1 MNCERD
7 SVQKGKQHQSIFV
20 KPKEMNDQLY
30 ITTTLPPPP
39 EEIYFGESRNGV
51 ERTLVKSLK
60 VSHRGRVSQFD
71 RMGFLSWESLS

>member
-20 KPKEMNDQLY
+20 KTKEMNDQLY

-39 EEIYFGESRNGV
+39 EEIYFRRRVHAVG
-51 ERTLVKSLK
+51 RTAVKS
-60 VSHRGRVSQFD
+60 V
-71 RMGFLSWESLS
+71 